1 MNKSELAIAGPSP
14 APSHRSTIGDFSM
27 FRGGEV
33 QPNDARSVI
42 TQNQLKAAVAAD
54 EARLRDTAVSACRG
68 MLAEATES
76 VERYAESH
84 GKVVRAFGRV
94 WEDDGSTGWEI
105 ELASLLCECPE
116 HCRLNNAELA
126 ILVAKRMGL
135 PTPLSSKRFSKPM
148 PQKTLAEVRRILAE
162 HGRDGSKV
170 SAATDIKRAF
180 ARAKRESPTEF
191 LAAGCK
197 LDGRMYKYRRR
208 ERAATG
214 KPHNDLCIRIAGAD
228 VPLIAVLALR
238 GISIGQFIAA
248 DAKALRYCTK
258 EDLVERESSARPARV
273 AKSLRE
279 LQECVKQTA
288 ADHWALRT
296 RAAEIL
302 SRNPFLPE
310 GAAMASAFI
319 QSHRA

>member
-1 MNKSELAIAGPSP
+1 MKKSELAIAEPSL
-14 APSHRSTIGDFSM
+14 APSHGSTIGDFSM
-27 FRGGEV
+27 FRGGEI
-33 QPNDARSVI
+33 QPNDARCVV
-42 TQNQLKAAVAAD
+42 TQDQLKAAVAAD

-84 GKVVRAFGRV
+84 GKTVKAFGWV

-105 ELASLLCECPE
+105 ELASMLCECPE

-135 PTPLSSKRFSKPM
+135 PAPLSSKRFSKPM
-148 PQKTLAEVRRILAE
+148 SQKSITEVQRILAE
-162 HGRDGSKV
+162 HGKDGSTV
-170 SAATDIKRAF
+170 AAATDIKRALT
-180 ARAKRESPTEF
+180 RTKRESPTEF

-197 LDGRMYKYRRR
+197 LDGRLYKYRRR

-248 DAKALRYCTK
+248 DAKALSQCAP
-258 EDLVERESSARPARV
+258 EDLAERESSVRPARI

-279 LQECVKQTA
+279 LQECVRQTA
-288 ADHWALRT
+288 ADHLALRT
-296 RAAEIL
+296 RTAEIL

-319 QSHRA
+319 QSRRP